1 MRCACLLWL
10 IAGCGFSSSS
20 GPAQDP
26 GSPGGSNGSG
36 DPGAPSGP
44 GGGSGSPSQ
53 CDASNP
59 SPLLCV
65 AFGGAS
71 LVSDLATPAHELLEH
86 TGVLPLADIAL
97 PITGFVV
104 RAAGTFGMDSK
115 LRFRERPDLDVND
128 LTIDL
133 WISPDGGL
141 VSSGPSSLLDNNGE
155 YSAAYNS
162 DGTVRC
168 GVAGTS
174 LDSRATVATGT
185 WHHVACTY
193 GMADRTLKVYVDGD
207 LSGCK
212 MASAIPHTG
221 KIGVAIG
228 ASYDPN
234 PKPPFQ
240 QNFQQHFAGSLGHLH
255 VYGIELTADQICRAA
270 NRTSGCSQSCSGSG
284 GGSGEG

>member
-10 IAGCGFSSSS
+10 IAGCGFSSPSS
-20 GPAQDP
+20 LADDP
-26 GSPGGSNGSG
+26 GSPGGPSG
-36 DPGAPSGP
+36 PGVPGAPAGP

-86 TGVLPLADIAL
+86 IGILPLANIAL

-104 RAAGTFGMDSK
+104 RTAGTFGLGSQ

-133 WISPDGGL
+133 WISPDGRL
-141 VSSGPSSLLDNNGE
+141 VADGPSSLLDNNGE

-174 LDSRATVATGT
+174 LDSHAKIAADT

-212 MASAIPHTG
+212 TASAIPHTG
-221 KIGVAIG
+221 KDGVAIG
-228 ASYDPN
+228 ASYDPT
-234 PKPPFQ
+234 PKPLQ
-240 QNFQQHFAGSLGHLH
+240 SNFQQHFAGSLGHLH
-255 VYGIELTADQICRAA
+255 VYGIELTPDQVCGAA
-270 NRTSGCSQSCSGSG
+270 GRTGCSQSCSGSG
-284 GGSGEG
+284 GEGG